1 MAKSDLKRVLIDSCA
16 LLAFI
21 KGEPAAARLI
31 PLMGLVDRGEVQL
44 VASVLTLAEV
54 YKQSTAPDE
63 AERNRQ
69 NAKLKHI
76 RLKLEARETLLLD
89 VTIPIARKATE
100 YRIAHRMKVP
110 DAVHLATAVL
120 NRCDWLVTL
129 DDDFPLAVEGVQV
142 VRTELLS
149 EDAAL
154 PWAGQSLQLALFT
167 DHDAG
172 NVVEFKPRAAA
183 ERE

>member
-1 MAKSDLKRVLIDSCA
+1 MAKSDLKRVLFDSSA

-21 KGEPAAARLI
+21 KGEPGAARLI
-31 PLMGLVDRGEVQL
+31 PLMGLVDRGEVQV

-54 YKQSTAPDE
+54 YKQSTATDE

-69 NAKLKHI
+69 DAMLKTV
-76 RLKLEARETLLLD
+76 RLKLEARESLLLD

-100 YRIAHRMKVP
+100 YRIAHGMKVP

-129 DDDFPLAVEGVQV
+129 DDDFPSVVEGVQV
-142 VRTELLS
+142 VRTELLN
-149 EDAAL
+149 EADAL
-154 PWAGQSLQLALFT
+154 PWEGQPLQPDLFT
-167 DHDAG
+167 DDDAG
-172 NVVEFKPRAAA
+172 NVVAFKPRAVA